1 MTPLRWIAKFRLVLA
16 LLVVVGLNQAVDHGQ
31 TARPRRIAVF
41 GSSVANGSGDEYKK
55 EGYTGLLRELMAP
68 RGWQVLNQ
76 SRGGDTTIKIAPRF
90 TPEGTPDPNTRYL
103 LPVNPGYVVIGL
115 SLANEG
121 IWEAKTKEDK
131 DAIYKQYAD
140 GIKSLIDRARQNNIV
155 PIVALCYPR
164 MVYTPVEYEYVRR
177 INLLHNSWDV
187 PSVNFPGALD
197 DGTGR
202 YTLGFDFDDKHPNAM
217 GHREFLYTFVPTLF
231 EALEQG
237 KPTPSRPAK
246 AKGFAR
252 IAADTSPLMFAPQ
265 DTMHPF
271 AVSLMVRAQSDGTV
285 VAVGGSTLSAKVEMK
300 KGDAV
305 DAKEFEEITLSADRT
320 FSATIGVQAGK
331 WTYKSA
337 NGTSV
342 ASLVSADAR
351 WHHVVLSHYTARGET
366 LFYVDGELSGT
377 VAERLQPTQFVIGGP
392 GAAGSPAAP
401 KQADYKD
408 VYIFRAA
415 LNADEVAVLNEGK
428 VLQASLEIYSPLTD
442 SQFQPNST
450 AENRAQSMTGLKI
463 GSARIKH
470 IEEPGATN

>member
-1 MTPLRWIAKFRLVLA
+1 MTGIRWFAKWRLVLA
-16 LLVVVGLNQAVDHGQ
+16 LVAVTSLIQAVDHGQ

-41 GSSVANGSGDEYKK
+41 GSSVANGTGDEFQK

-68 RGWQVLNQ
+68 RGWEVLNQ
-76 SRGGDTTIKIAPRF
+76 SRGGDTTIRIAPRF
-90 TPEGTPDPNTRYL
+90 APEGTPDPNTRYL

-121 IWEAKTKEDK
+121 IFEAKTKEEK
-131 DAIYKQYAD
+131 DAVYKQYSD

-177 INLLHNSWDV
+177 INVLHNSWNV
-187 PSVNFPGALD
+187 PSVNFAGALD

-217 GHREFLYTFVPTLF
+217 GHREFLYTFVPTMF
-231 EALEQG
+231 EALEKG
-237 KPTPSRPAK
+237 KPTPTRPAN

-252 IAADTSPLMFAPQ
+252 IAGGNSPLTFAPQ

-271 AVSLMVRAQSDGTV
+271 AISVMVRTQSDGTV
-285 VAVGGSTLSAKVEMK
+285 ASVGGSTLSARREMK
-300 KGDAV
+300 KV
-305 DAKEFEEITLSADRT
+305 NTTEFEEITLSPDRS
-320 FSATIGVQAGK
+320 FAATIGVQGGK
-331 WTYKSA
+331 WTYTSA

-342 ASLVSADAR
+342 ASAVSADAR
-351 WHHVVLSHYTARGET
+351 WHHIVLSHYTARGET
-366 LFYVDGELSGT
+366 LFFVDGKLSGKI
-377 VAERLQPTQFVIGGP
+377 AERLQPTRFVVGGP
-392 GAAGSPAAP
+392 GATGAPAAP

-415 LNADEVAVLNEGK
+415 LNADEVAALNQGK
-428 VLQASLEIYSPLTD
+428 VLQASLETYSPLTD
-442 SQFQPNST
+442 SQFQPNSMV
-450 AENRAQSMTGLKI
+450 ENRAQSMTGLKI
-463 GSARIKH
+463 GSDRIRH
-470 IEEPGATN
+470 VEEAGDTN

>member
-1 MTPLRWIAKFRLVLA
+1 MARGRWFGRWRLVLA
-16 LLVVVGLNQAVDHGQ
+16 LLAVLSLAQAVDHGQ
-31 TARPRRIAVF
+31 APRPRRIAVF
-41 GSSVANGSGDEYKK
+41 GSSVANGAGDEFKK
-55 EGYTGLLRELMAP
+55 EGYTGFLRELMAP
-68 RGWQVLNQ
+68 RGWEVLNQ

-90 TPEGTPDPNTRYL
+90 APEGTPDPNTRYL

-121 IWEAKTKEDK
+121 VFEAKTKEDK

-140 GIKSLIDRARQNNIV
+140 GIKSLIDRARANNIV

-164 MVYTPVEYEYVRR
+164 MVYTAVEYEYVRR

-217 GHREFLYTFVPTLF
+217 GHKEFLYTFVPTLF
-231 EALEQG
+231 EALEKG
-237 KPTPSRPAK
+237 KPTPTRPAT

-252 IAADTSPLMFAPQ
+252 IAEGKAPLTFAPE

-271 AVSLMVRAQSDGTV
+271 AISFMVRAQSDGTV
-285 VAVGGSTLSAKVEMK
+285 AAVVGSTLSAKSEMK
-300 KGDAV
+300 KV
-305 DAKEFEEITLSADRT
+305 NTTEFQEITLSPDRSFT
-320 FSATIGVQAGK
+320 ATIGIQSGK
-331 WTYKSA
+331 WIYTPA
-337 NGTSV
+337 NGTRV
-342 ASLVSADAR
+342 ASTVSADTK

-366 LFYVDGELSGT
+366 LFFVDGKLSGK
-377 VAERLQPTQFVIGGP
+377 VAERLQPTRFVVGGP
-392 GAAGSPAAP
+392 GAAGVAAAP

-415 LNADEVAVLNEGK
+415 LNADEVEALHQGK
-428 VLQASLEIYSPLTD
+428 VLQASLESYSPLGD
-442 SQFQPNST
+442 SQFRPDSMV
-450 AENRAQSMTGLKI
+450 ENRAQSMTGLKI
-463 GSARIKH
+463 GSDQIRH
-470 IEEPGATN
+470 VEETGDTN